1 MKKFAVIVAGG
12 LGMRMGAAVPKQ
24 FLLLRGYPVL
34 WYTLETFLNA
44 YEDLQIVLVVPVGYE
59 EEAKASIGF
68 LPAGGR
74 VVMVTGGDTRFH
86 SVRNGLAWIRR
97 KVAEGDGLGAA
108 ASEGKVGQEVTER
121 KVGQEATETK
131 VGLEATGAEAGRD
144 TIVFVHDG
152 VRCLVSAD
160 LIRRCYEQ
168 AVELGSAVPVVDCR
182 DSVRLVDD
190 VRRSKPIDRSRIKM
204 VQTPQTFRG
213 DILLGA
219 YTLDHQEA
227 FTDEATVVEVAG
239 HEVHLIEGEQTNIKI
254 TTPED
259 MVLAEVLLGRQ

>member
-1 MKKFAVIVAGG
+1 
-12 LGMRMGAAVPKQ
+12 
-24 FLLLRGYPVL
+24 
-34 WYTLETFLNA
+34 
-44 YEDLQIVLVVPVGYE
+44 
-59 EEAKASIGF
+59 
-68 LPAGGR
+68 
-74 VVMVTGGDTRFH
+74 
-86 SVRNGLAWIRR
+86 
-97 KVAEGDGLGAA
+97 
-108 ASEGKVGQEVTER
+108 
-121 KVGQEATETK
+121 
-131 VGLEATGAEAGRD
+131 
-144 TIVFVHDG
+144 
-152 VRCLVSAD
+152 
-160 LIRRCYEQ
+160 
-168 AVELGSAVPVVDCR
+168 
-182 DSVRLVDD
+182 LVDD